1 MYEKRKK
8 TAIVD
13 DNDCHNALDEYTT
26 WYNNDYTVA
35 SLGQGSSSLIFM
47 NKNECCIS
55 FLAKSGLIAWL
66 VYVMSAEAGISA

>member
-13 DNDCHNALDEYTT
+13 DNYCHNALDEYTT

-35 SLGQGSSSLIFM
+35 SLGQGSRSLIFM
-47 NKNECCIS
+47 NIKMS
-55 FLAKSGLIAWL
+55 L
-66 VYVMSAEAGISA
+66 VCHS

>member
-1 MYEKRKK
+1 MVGNKNCSRCIRREK

-35 SLGQGSSSLIFM
+35 
-47 NKNECCIS
+47 
-55 FLAKSGLIAWL
+55 
-66 VYVMSAEAGISA
+66 